1 MWVAGLRDSA
11 VLRLAPAGLNS
22 SVYGYT
28 CMTVCIGIRHDEK
41 VSLHSLT
48 QMIVL
53 KLHGY
58 CQNAVKDFPQSLRL
72 FMGLLFEI

>member
-41 VSLHSLT
+41 VSLHSLYNSNYFASKT
-48 QMIVL
+48 AWILSECSERFPSILETLYGLIV
-53 KLHGY
+53 
-58 CQNAVKDFPQSLRL
+58 
-72 FMGLLFEI
+72 